1 MANSYTQ
8 IYIQYV
14 FTVKGKENFLP
25 SQHDEELQKYI
36 RGIVEKRKSILVAIN
51 NTPDHVHILIS
62 LNPNQSISK
71 LIQEIKSISSKFIN
85 DNKWIKGKFQWQRGY
100 GAFSYSKSHIENV
113 EKYIEEQQ
121 RHHQNRTFREEF
133 IDFLEKFR
141 IEYDDKYLFEFY
153 D

>member
-8 IYIQYV
+8 IYIQYI
-14 FTVKGKENFLP
+14 FTVKGIENFLP
-25 SQHDEELQKYI
+25 SQHNEELQKYI

-62 LNPNQSISK
+62 LNPNCSISK
-71 LIQEIKSISSKFIN
+71 LIQEIKSISTKFIN
-85 DNKWIKGKFQWQRGY
+85 DNKWIKGKFQWQKGY

-113 EKYIEEQQ
+113 KKYIEEQQ
-121 RHHQNRTFREEF
+121 RHHQSRTFREEF